1 MKITYSWRIIQQV
14 LSSYMYTMRA
24 GNGLSYRLRVVGSI
38 PLCYGLATCVG
49 KLAVYVCVCWDVG
62 DFICLYLV
70 FVCPLHNIQELY
82 IDKPLQ
88 EVPR

>member
-49 KLAVYVCVCWDVG
+49 KLAVYVCVLGCRG
-62 DFICLYLV
+62 LHMLV
-70 FVCPLHNIQELY
+70 FGIC
-82 IDKPLQ
+82 
-88 EVPR
+88 VPTA